1 MTTTNTSIQPTR
13 PLTDLRVIVPVTG
26 ADDSSAAVDYAARFP
41 WKDVTLLHVVD
52 ASWASDVRHGKVE
65 QLAEQLREN
74 RIETRTRLAEGD
86 VAKSIIEAGR
96 DADLVIMATHARGGI
111 ARAMLGSVADEVYR
125 TGDTP
130 VMVLRLGEVPQ
141 SLTLPERIVVPLD
154 GSPRAEQ
161 ALPLARSFAEA
172 LGVPVHLIRA
182 ITLSDVVDVLHEG
195 GPSTVPTPQILAK
208 DESRYDAA
216 SGQAETIS
224 QNYLDQIAQSGALS
238 GLTVTTELL
247 HGTPAVLLPDAARPT
262 DLIVMTSH
270 GERGYRR
277 LIVGSVAEKLVR
289 EASAPVVIVP
299 SHE

>member
-1 MTTTNTSIQPTR
+1 
-13 PLTDLRVIVPVTG
+13 
-26 ADDSSAAVDYAARFP
+26 
-41 WKDVTLLHVVD
+41 
-52 ASWASDVRHGKVE
+52 
-65 QLAEQLREN
+65 
-74 RIETRTRLAEGD
+74 
-86 VAKSIIEAGR
+86 
-96 DADLVIMATHARGGI
+96 
-111 ARAMLGSVADEVYR
+111 
-125 TGDTP
+125 
-130 VMVLRLGEVPQ
+130 
-141 SLTLPERIVVPLD
+141 VPLD